1 MEPAWKLQDGKQRF
15 SELIRSAL
23 TRGPQVITRHGEEVA
38 VVIDIK
44 EYRRL
49 RGAKSRLADQ
59 LLAIPRGEDLLIAD
73 RSQDMTEVVDFD
85 KPS

>member
-1 MEPAWKLQDGKQRF
+1 MAWQLQQGKQRF

-23 TRGPQVITRHGEEVA
+23 TSGPQVITRHGEEVA

-49 RGAKSRLADQ
+49 RGAKPDLIQ
-59 LLAIPRGEDLLIAD
+59 HLLAIPKGDELVIAD
-73 RSQDMTEVVDFD
+73 RSQDMARVVDLVE
-85 KPS
+85 PE